1 MRHHLWQQPN
11 CRDWWLF
18 VGVWMSCSMVHPLI
32 SWTSKFAIASE
43 TNDIQHTKTMHR
55 LTLMKAVF
63 FSLSQSVAFDENVHR
78 IMNQPHYFVKNHQKF
93 WCSISLAR
101 LLRINSIDCWMKKIP
116 TKRSNALTD
125 SDDARE
131 EWEGKKTYTHTP
143 NPIHTPAL
151 FPTFH
156 CEWCMDA
163 KVASAFLIVVD
174 VSFWPNLRVRTLFLS
189 LSFSHFF
196 VISPLI

>member
-1 MRHHLWQQPN
+1 
-11 CRDWWLF
+11 
-18 VGVWMSCSMVHPLI
+18 
-32 SWTSKFAIASE
+32 
-43 TNDIQHTKTMHR
+43 
-55 LTLMKAVF
+55 
-63 FSLSQSVAFDENVHR
+63 
-78 IMNQPHYFVKNHQKF
+78 MNQPHYFVKNHQKF

-125 SDDARE
+125 SDDVRE
-131 EWEGKKTYTHTP
+131 EWEGKKHTHTHIS

-163 KVASAFLIVVD
+163 KVASAFSIVVD

-189 LSFSHFF
+189 LSFFYFLVVSPFIQFPNICIVCTKIQIRIIPVVCSFFSFSFSLLSTHFDQLF
-196 VISPLI
+196 MQSQHIWGVILY